1 MAIGLIGKKVGMTQI
16 FNKDAKVCAVTILE
30 VGPCPVVQKKT
41 KDKDGYEALQLGFGI
56 SEKARGLNRPLRGHF
71 EKAKVPYTRHLREI
85 RLDQTGEF
93 SVGQML
99 TVEVFQER
107 DAVEVTGISKG
118 KGFQGGVKRW
128 GYLGGPETHGS
139 MFHRAP
145 GSIGASSFPSRVFK
159 GHHMPGHMGTDRV
172 TIKGLRVVKIL
183 PEKNLL
189 LVAGSV
195 PGANGGMVII
205 RKK

>member
-16 FNKDAKVCAVTILE
+16 FNEGAKACAVTVLQ

-56 SEKARGLNRPLRGHF
+56 SENARGLNRPLRGHF
-71 EKAKVPYTRHLREI
+71 EKAKVPYTRYLREI
-85 RLDQTGEF
+85 RLDQTVQF

-99 TVEVFQER
+99 TVEVFQEK

-118 KGFQGGVKRW
+118 KGFQGGVRRW

-189 LVAGSV
+189 LLSGSV
-195 PGANGGMVII
+195 PGAYGGMVII